1 MTFDPAS
8 EKLGR
13 YEILSALGQGAM
25 GVVYKAVDPM
35 LDRTVAIK
43 TIKFDQTSEESA
55 GFEER
60 FYREA
65 KSAGRLNHPN
75 IVTIYDVGKSD
86 NTAYI
91 AMELLEGNLL
101 KDFLDVHT
109 ALPIDKIVDIA
120 AQIADGLAYA
130 HKNGIIH
137 RDIKPAN
144 IMLVHG
150 DRVKIT
156 DFGIARMSTSSGT
169 LAGTVI
175 GSPRYM
181 APEQVVGKPVDGR
194 SDVFALGVVLYEL
207 LTGESPF
214 DGDNINTTMYR
225 IVNEAPTPP
234 KTVNPRLPEI
244 FDYIVAKAL
253 AKHPDERYQS
263 AKELATDL
271 RNYKNLSL
279 AQPATASLNYPITL
293 ERKPKP
299 SPKPK
304 FPASAGEETI
314 CLVPPGKAQSH
325 PIPAANST
333 PPHAQVPTHP
343 DAAMLAGPYRN
354 LLIGVG
360 VMVIGGIFWS
370 QMREK
375 PAAQPKTALP
385 VPVVIPVPPLVKEP
399 LETPT
404 WPGNAMQ
411 LPPAVNAE
419 QRAPGVKADTS
430 PAAMTASA
438 APEARA
444 AATTP
449 PETRAAVSVAAPSEP
464 KPNPDAAPQRG
475 EARLDFAVTPWGEV
489 YVDGKKMGASPPLK
503 ELKVSAGSHKI
514 EIRNLNFPPYSETLQ
529 LKADSTK
536 KLKHIFK

>member
-1 MTFDPAS
+1 MSLHATS

-13 YEILSALGQGAM
+13 YEILCELGHGAM
-25 GVVYKAVDPM
+25 GIVYKAIDPM
-35 LDRTVAIK
+35 LDRTVAVK
-43 TIKFDQTSEESA
+43 TIKFDQTSDDFA
-55 GFEER
+55 KFEER

-91 AMELLEGNLL
+91 AMELLEGNQL
-101 KDFLDVHT
+101 KAVLDVHT
-109 ALPIDKIVDIA
+109 PLPIDTIVDIA

-144 IMLVHG
+144 IMLVNG

-156 DFGIARMSTSSGT
+156 DFGIARMSTSTGT

-225 IVNEAPTPP
+225 IVNELAIPP

-263 AKELATDL
+263 AKALASDL
-271 RNYKNLSL
+271 RNYANLAIASS
-279 AQPATASLNYPITL
+279 ATASLNYPITL
-293 ERKPKP
+293 ERKAASALKPKP
-299 SPKPK
+299 
-304 FPASAGEETI
+304 AAANEETI
-314 CLVPPGKAQSH
+314 CLIPGNGQEKQNSAPAIAPPPPQVVRH
-325 PIPAANST
+325 PGAGVLS
-333 PPHAQVPTHP
+333 
-343 DAAMLAGPYRN
+343 GPYRN
-354 LLIGVG
+354 WAAGVG
-360 VMVIGGIFWS
+360 VLVIGVVFWN

-375 PAAQPKTALP
+375 PGAPVMPAP
-385 VPVVIPVPPLVKEP
+385 VPAVLPVPPLIKESF
-399 LETPT
+399 ETPT
-404 WPGNAMQ
+404 WPGTAQPSSPTRIEQ
-411 LPPAVNAE
+411 LP
-419 QRAPGVKADTS
+419 RGVKVTPP
-430 PAAMTASA
+430 PAATD
-438 APEARA
+438 APEVPVVR
-444 AATTP
+444 TP
-449 PETRAAVSVAAPSEP
+449 PPVAAPAQSENTP
-464 KPNPDAAPQRG
+464 GAAEPGQ
-475 EARLDFAVTPWGEV
+475 ARLSFAVSPWGDV
-489 YVDGKKMGASPPLK
+489 YVDGKRMGASPPLR
-503 ELKVSAGSHKI
+503 ELKVSAGRHRI
-514 EIRNLNFPPYSETLQ
+514 EIRNSNSAPYSETLH

-536 KLKHIFK
+536 RLKHIFK